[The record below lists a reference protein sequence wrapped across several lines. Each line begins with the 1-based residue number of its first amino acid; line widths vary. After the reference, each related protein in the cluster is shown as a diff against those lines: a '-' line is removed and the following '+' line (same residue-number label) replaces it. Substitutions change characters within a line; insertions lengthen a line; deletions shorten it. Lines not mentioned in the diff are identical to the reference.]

1 MELKKIKRLKNVV
14 YTLFA
19 VIAIFSFYKIH
30 SMNKS
35 VEKANHP
42 TGSEYTIVHK
52 GSSKANEDYTV
63 LVDEFLTPENLKS
76 VAEDIVKDGENDKK
90 IVIKMYAD
98 KESVEKKKV
107 IATVTH
113 TEKEGYQI
121 TDYEE
126 GEDE

>member
-52 GSSKANEDYTV
+52 GSSKANDDYTV

-126 GEDE
+126 GEDK